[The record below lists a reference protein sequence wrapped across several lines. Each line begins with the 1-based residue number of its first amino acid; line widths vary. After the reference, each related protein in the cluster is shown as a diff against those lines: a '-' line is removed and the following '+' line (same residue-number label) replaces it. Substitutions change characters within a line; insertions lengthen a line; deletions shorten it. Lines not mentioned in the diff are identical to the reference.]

1 MFMAA
6 ILLTKEKRKELEDEL
21 HEMQVHGRKDIAL
34 KIAEARSHGDLSENA
49 DYDAAKDAQGML
61 ELKISKIAATL
72 ANCQVIDLSEFPDGV
87 VHILSKV
94 KIKNLKTGR
103 ISEYTLVSDAEADY
117 EKGKLSTASPLGKCL
132 LAKKLGEIADMNL
145 PTGIQQFEI
154 LDIA

>member
-1 MFMAA
+1 MAA

-61 ELKISKIAATL
+61 ELRISKIAATL
-72 ANCQVIDLSEFPDGV
+72 ANCQVIDLSEFTDGV

-94 KIKNLKTGR
+94 KIKNVKTGK

-154 LDIA
+154 LEIS